1 MISSPAKV
9 SVASDSLRIKTYIL
23 MRLMSFPPAA
33 LLQRDQ
39 NRNQSLSFLERAKGF
54 ADRELNQIRRKVEE
68 HRDELL
74 RAWHEHFG
82 A

>member
-1 MISSPAKV
+1 MPTILRWRGYKFLFFSLDEGEPPHVHVSKGEGQAKFWL
-9 SVASDSLRIKTYIL
+9 ADC
-23 MRLMSFPPAA
+23 RLARS
-33 LLQRDQ
+33 
-39 NRNQSLSFLERAKGF
+39 KGF

-68 HRDELL
+68 HREEFL